1 MQVGDLIMNV
11 RSLGP
16 DNPQV
21 QPPPFSVSA
30 IATNVAGGSLGAATY
45 FLVVTILNAYGETLP
60 STEISATVGGGQ
72 NAINVIIGGIA
83 TGITPAGTYTV
94 RVYLGNSAGQE
105 NVYQAF
111 SVNSLNIGVNV
122 TGVGM
127 VAGTPP
133 VSSSAYLPDTD
144 GGFVSAATM
153 FRWLNDTLKAAARV
167 TGGIQDACGIS
178 STSGNR
184 RYVSPGQWLKF
195 DQCFYDG
202 WELDLG
208 NKAETFRNRNL
219 TANIAISLMVD
230 AQSDTT
236 RIELYW
242 TPSRTSGQATTTG
255 PITAQA
261 NVIPFSG
268 LTTWL
273 LADGYASIS
282 DGTNTEIVTYSA
294 QTPNSLTGVI
304 RGWAGTQP
312 FAFAG
317 GAIVRELNVELNGY
331 RMPYFYSVG
340 QSGLTL
346 GVPPGWE
353 PFLKDYLLGIFR
365 KAEQETEE
373 GEKLQ
378 SQATKSLMDWV
389 MSNKAVAGP
398 RQMRMYGDYGL
409 RGTVPGGLT
418 GPIIIP

>member
-1 MQVGDLIMNV
+1 
-11 RSLGP
+11 
-16 DNPQV
+16 
-21 QPPPFSVSA
+21 
-30 IATNVAGGSLGAATY
+30 VA
-45 FLVVTILNAYGETLP
+45 
-60 STEISATVGGGQ
+60 
-72 NAINVIIGGIA
+72 
-83 TGITPAGTYTV
+83 
-94 RVYLGNSAGQE
+94 
-105 NVYQAF
+105 
-111 SVNSLNIGVNV
+111 
-122 TGVGM
+122 
-127 VAGTPP
+127 
-133 VSSSAYLPDTD
+133 
-144 GGFVSAATM
+144 
-153 FRWLNDTLKAAARV
+153 
-167 TGGIQDACGIS
+167 
-178 STSGNR
+178 
-184 RYVSPGQWLKF
+184 PGQWLKF

-242 TPSRTSGQATTTG
+242 TPSRTSGTATTTG

-261 NVIPFSG
+261 STIPFTG
-268 LTTWL
+268 LLGWL
-273 LADGYASIS
+273 LADGYAMIS

-294 QTPNSLTGVI
+294 QNPTSLTGVI

-312 FAFAG
+312 FAFQA
-317 GAIVRELNVELNGY
+317 GAIITELNVELNGY

-340 QSGLTL
+340 QAGVTL

-353 PFLKDYLLGIFR
+353 PFLKDYLLGTFR
-365 KAEQETEE
+365 KAEQETDE

-378 SQATKSLMDWV
+378 GQATKALMDWV
-389 MSNKAVAGP
+389 MSNKPVAGP

>member
-1 MQVGDLIMNV
+1 MLVGDLILNV

-16 DNPQV
+16 DLPQV
-21 QPPPFSVSA
+21 FPAPALNSLVPTTVG
-30 IATNVAGGSLGAATY
+30 TLGAGTY
-45 FLVVTILNAYGETLP
+45 FIVITAITPWGESLPSTEASVTLAGPNNAIQVNFFDIAGVTGIYRIYVGFTTGTESFFFQFGPGATSPITILNANNQQFG
-60 STEISATVGGGQ
+60 S
-72 NAINVIIGGIA
+72 
-83 TGITPAGTYTV
+83 
-94 RVYLGNSAGQE
+94 
-105 NVYQAF
+105 
-111 SVNSLNIGVNV
+111 
-122 TGVGM
+122 
-127 VAGTPP
+127 PP
-133 VSSSAYLPDTD
+133 VRSSAFLPDTD

-153 FRWLNDTLKAAARV
+153 YRWLNDTLRAAARV
-167 TGGIQDACGIS
+167 TGGIQDACGIA

-184 RYVSPGQWLKF
+184 RYVAPGQWLKF

-242 TPSRTSGQATTTG
+242 TPSRTSGTATTTG

-261 NVIPFSG
+261 STIPFTG
-268 LTTWL
+268 LLGWL
-273 LADGYASIS
+273 LADGYAMIS

-294 QTPNSLTGVI
+294 QNPTSLTGVI

-312 FAFAG
+312 FAFQA
-317 GAIVRELNVELNGY
+317 GAIIAELNVELNGY

-340 QSGLTL
+340 QAGVTL

-353 PFLKDYLLGIFR
+353 PFLKDYLLGTFR
-365 KAEQETEE
+365 KAEQETDE

-378 SQATKSLMDWV
+378 GQATKALTDWV
-389 MSNKAVAGP
+389 MSNKPVAGP